1 MRLTWLDLAG
11 FRSYPSLHWKPD
23 PGVNVIVGA
32 NGAGKTNLL
41 EAIGYLATLRSLRGV
56 GDDAVV
62 RVGETA
68 AVVRGE
74 AERGDSTA
82 LIELEISARG
92 RNRVLVNK
100 RRPNRVS
107 DLLGEVRAVTF
118 LPDDLDLVKRGPA
131 HRRQL
136 LDEVAVQLAPAAALD
151 QLEYDR
157 ALRQRNSLLR
167 QAQGRDPDPT
177 TLAVWDARMSQAGA
191 RVVLRRRAAMA
202 AMTAHVVGTYEKLA
216 GERTEIEM
224 SYQTAWGDGGDETSL
239 AHALEAALVES
250 RRADRERR
258 TTTVGPHRDEP
269 SLFIGHRS
277 ARTLASQGEQ
287 RTLALSLRLAAFWA
301 VADVTGER
309 PLLLLDDVFS
319 ELDMGRAG
327 ALGAALPA
335 AQVFV
340 TTARDDEVP
349 VKGRRW
355 DVAPGRVS

>member
-1 MRLTWLDLAG
+1 M
-11 FRSYPSLHWKPD
+11 
-23 PGVNVIVGA
+23 IVGP

-62 RVGETA
+62 RAGETA

-74 AERGDSTA
+74 AERGDSSA

-191 RVVLRRRAAMA
+191 KVVLRRRAAMA

-239 AHALEAALVES
+239 AQALEAALEGS

-269 SLFIGHRS
+269 SLLIGHRS
-277 ARTLASQGEQ
+277 ASHPGQPGRATHPRPVIEAGCLLGRGRCHRRAASACSWTMSSPSSIWAAPAPSEQ
-287 RTLALSLRLAAFWA
+287 RSLPPKYSSR
-301 VADVTGER
+301 R
-309 PLLLLDDVFS
+309 P
-319 ELDMGRAG
+319 E
-327 ALGAALPA
+327 
-335 AQVFV
+335 
-340 TTARDDEVP
+340 TTRS
-349 VKGRRW
+349 R
-355 DVAPGRVS
+355 

>member
-1 MRLTWLDLAG
+1 MRLAWLDLAN
-11 FRSYPSLHWKPD
+11 FRSYSVLRWEPD
-23 PGVNVIVGA
+23 PEVNVIVGP

-41 EAIGYLATLRSLRGV
+41 EAIGYLTTLRSLRGA

-62 RVGETA
+62 RSGEQA

-74 AERGDSTA
+74 TERGDSTA
-82 LIELEISARG
+82 LVELEISARG

-100 RRPNRVS
+100 RRPNRVA

-136 LDEVAVQLAPAAALD
+136 LDDLSVQLNPTAALD
-151 QLEYDR
+151 LSEFER

-167 QAQGRDPDPT
+167 QSHGRDPDPV
-177 TLAVWDARMSQAGA
+177 TLAVWDTRMSQAGA
-191 RVVLRRRAAMA
+191 RVVLRRRTAMSAIAARV
-202 AMTAHVVGTYEKLA
+202 TDSYEQLA
-216 GERTEIEM
+216 GERTEVGM
-224 SYQTAWGDGGDETSL
+224 SYQTTWGDGDDETSV
-239 AHALEAALVES
+239 ARALEEALERS
-250 RRADRERR
+250 RRADRDRR

-269 SLFIGHRS
+269 LLFIGRRP

-287 RTLALSLRLAAFWA
+287 RTLALSLRLAAFGA
-301 VADVTGER
+301 VADVIGEQ

-319 ELDMGRAG
+319 ELDMRRAT
-327 ALGAALPA
+327 ALRAALPV

-340 TTARDDEVP
+340 TTARDEEVP
-349 VKGRRW
+349 IAGRRW
-355 DVAPGRVS
+355 DVTPGAVA

>member
-1 MRLTWLDLAG
+1 
-11 FRSYPSLHWKPD
+11 
-23 PGVNVIVGA
+23 
-32 NGAGKTNLL
+32 
-41 EAIGYLATLRSLRGV
+41 
-56 GDDAVV
+56 
-62 RVGETA
+62 
-68 AVVRGE
+68 VVRGE

-239 AHALEAALVES
+239 ARALEAALVGS

-269 SLFIGHRS
+269 SLFIRHRS

-301 VADVTGER
+301 VADVIGEQ

-327 ALGAALPA
+327 ALGGALPA